1 MWKALRLFSDALA
14 AFRENDFEQAL
25 VLARQAHDEQPEHL
39 VFAEA
44 VTYLTRLNE
53 RGKQDVYLNDEGFRA
68 FIRGGG
74 NVPLYQA
81 VSAALQGVYRSYE
94 ALNLLDVGTGDGRA
108 LLPALTDNIRHV
120 TVLEPSE
127 SLLRQLRCQFDERGV
142 PHEAHCAPFQHFAQT
157 QTGDWD
163 VIEATFSLQSVP
175 PQERASALAW
185 MRQHGKR
192 ALAVEFDAP
201 DLTNIMATETICAI
215 VKRYEHGL
223 AEYGED
229 RTLVAQ
235 GFLMPVMFGYFDR
248 SQHRTNYEQPIA
260 QWIREFE
267 AAGFT
272 TIDSRRLYPYWWA
285 AAYIIDARS

>member
-1 MWKALRLFSDALA
+1 MWKALPVFSRALA

-25 VLARQAHDEQPEHL
+25 ALARQAHEQQPEHL

-44 VTYLTRLNE
+44 VAYLTRLNE
-53 RGKQDVYLNDEGFRA
+53 SGKQDVYLNDEGFRA

-74 NVPLYQA
+74 NVPLYRT
-81 VSAALQGVYRSYE
+81 VSAELQAVYRSYDT
-94 ALNLLDVGTGDGRA
+94 LNLLDVGTGDGRA
-108 LLPALTDNIRHV
+108 LLPALTDNIRNLS
-120 TVLEPSE
+120 VLEPSE
-127 SLLRQLRCQFDERGV
+127 SLLRQLRHQLDERGV
-142 PHEAHCAPFQHFAQT
+142 PHEAHCAPFQHFTQT
-157 QTGDWD
+157 QAGNWD

-175 PQERASALAW
+175 PQERASALTW

-192 ALAVEFDAP
+192 ALLVEFDAP
-201 DLTNIMATETICAI
+201 DLTNIMADETIRSI
-215 VKRYEHGL
+215 VERYEQGL
-223 AEYGED
+223 AEYGDD
-229 RTLVAQ
+229 RALVAQ

-248 SQHRTNYEQPIA
+248 SQRRTNYEQPIA

-285 AAYIIDARS
+285 AAYIIDAC